1 MNSDYTQ
8 MEIGKRIAEC
18 RREQNF
24 TQEEL
29 ANRIGVTPQALSQ
42 YERGMRYP
50 DIDILRALCNVL
62 GVSSDYMIGTDE
74 TKMTESND
82 PLIQNEIWK
91 NLRNSLEPLALVFGA
106 DIVPAMAEAFS
117 EDGEGLRLM
126 SDTRL
131 KLSKEG
137 ILLPIVKLK
146 DWTELKP
153 REFVV
158 LAYDNVVYQEIISE
172 ETEITADYLITK
184 LEETVRTKYDEFLNV
199 SMIKDMVNNLRINHS
214 ALIDGIIPEKISYG
228 QILAVCKEMIV
239 RGNSMIY
246 FPRILEFM
254 EEANRSKTNISDA
267 DMITF
272 VVEKLERKDN
282 KWVWLHDH

>member
-1 MNSDYTQ
+1 MNSDFTQ

-18 RREQNF
+18 RREQSF

-42 YERGMRYP
+42 YERGLRYP

-74 TKMTESND
+74 NKMTESND

-117 EDGEGLRLM
+117 EDGEGLRQM

-137 ILLPIVKLK
+137 ILLPIVNLK

-158 LAYDNVVYQEIISE
+158 LAYDNVIYQEIISE
-172 ETEITADYLITK
+172 ETEITADYLIHK
-184 LEETVRTKYDEFLNV
+184 LEETVRAKYDEFLNV

-228 QILAVCKEMIV
+228 QILTVCKGMIV

-254 EEANRSKTNISDA
+254 EEANRSKMNISDA

-272 VVEKLERKDN
+272 VAEKLERKEF
-282 KWVWLHDH
+282 